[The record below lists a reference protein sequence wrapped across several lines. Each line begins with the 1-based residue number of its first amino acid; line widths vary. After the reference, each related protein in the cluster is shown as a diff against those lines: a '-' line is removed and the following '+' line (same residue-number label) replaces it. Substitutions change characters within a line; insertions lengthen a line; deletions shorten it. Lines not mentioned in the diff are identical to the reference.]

1 MPNQPV
7 YFLIDISNVCKTCK
21 HLTCRRICLSG
32 IKLLA
37 KIIKTMEPYTSSLPW
52 MTMTKATRM
61 RKTTQAVT
69 IIQET
74 QVQEEEVQSKK
85 IQVRPW
91 EMQICTI
98 YSRVAELFGANT
110 FLARL
115 LHVRFYTCIF
125 TASLV

>member
-1 MPNQPV
+1 MDDNDEGDEDEED
-7 YFLIDISNVCKTCK
+7 YS
-21 HLTCRRICLSG
+21 SG
-32 IKLLA
+32 DSV
-37 KIIKTMEPYTSSLPW
+37 E
-52 MTMTKATRM
+52 
-61 RKTTQAVT
+61 V
-69 IIQET
+69 IQET

-125 TASLV
+125 TASLARITTIM